1 MNKSHFLILACMAL
15 VSVSAQAGRPFNLP
29 ANATQIARDIY
40 DLGTGMHDGEQIR
53 GYAFIHRKDEAA
65 RPSNPGGGNKKDNTS
80 GSTCYTFIGNGAK
93 WKTAED
99 YIIDSTNLSGM
110 SQSYVENG
118 ITTATGLWENE
129 VPGVNI
135 FGNHVAGTVDGADTS
150 TPLDDKNEIYFA
162 DIIDP
167 AIDSNNTIAVTVVWG
182 VFTGPTRN
190 RRLVEWDQVYNEA
203 FTFGD
208 ASSNTGIMDFLG
220 IAAHE
225 VGHAIQD
232 HTGYKPLITRTRM
245 IATARKIERF
255 GAVLMM
261 GVPLLAAL
269 TRAPSVGVLM
279 FLAGFAT
286 LCIPVLVHLLTLPT
300 EFDAS
305 FKRALPMLASG
316 AYIPPEDIP
325 AAKKILL
332 ACALTY
338 VSNSLIGL
346 LNVWRWIR
354 LLRR

>member
-1 MNKSHFLILACMAL
+1 MIYIILTLILTLFGPHLWAKHVL
-15 VSVSAQAGRPFNLP
+15 NKHNRQEYFS
-29 ANATQIARDIY
+29 
-40 DLGTGMHDGEQIR
+40 GTGIDLARMLLTRLKI
-53 GYAFIHRKDEAA
+53 KD
-65 RPSNPGGGNKKDNTS
+65 
-80 GSTCYTFIGNGAK
+80 
-93 WKTAED
+93 
-99 YIIDSTNLSGM
+99 
-110 SQSYVENG
+110 V
-118 ITTATGLWENE
+118 
-129 VPGVNI
+129 
-135 FGNHVAGTVDGADTS
+135 TVDVTNIGDH
-150 TPLDDKNEIYFA
+150 Y
-162 DIIDP
+162 DP
-167 AIDSNNTIAVTVVWG
+167 VAKSIRLTEKRCGRKTLTAVVV
-182 VFTGPTRN
+182 
-190 RRLVEWDQVYNEA
+190 
-203 FTFGD
+203 
-208 ASSNTGIMDFLG
+208 
-220 IAAHE
+220 AAHE

-245 IATARKIERF
+245 IGTARKIERF

-261 GVPLLAAL
+261 GVPVLAAL
-269 TRAPSVGVLM
+269 TRVPSVGVLL